1 MTLKK
6 NTLPPDIFVL
16 LNTLKVTAKTSVE
29 DILRLNTL
37 SCTKIAFFKLEEH
50 PLPLDRSLPPL
61 PPPTAGAD
69 FFVCVVNLGERL
81 LMRLILYI
89 WQDSECYFHLLRVL
103 LKRID
108 PDAVDSS
115 VIQVRE

>member
-1 MTLKK
+1 
-6 NTLPPDIFVL
+6 
-16 LNTLKVTAKTSVE
+16 
-29 DILRLNTL
+29 
-37 SCTKIAFFKLEEH
+37 
-50 PLPLDRSLPPL
+50 
-61 PPPTAGAD
+61 
-69 FFVCVVNLGERL
+69 
-81 LMRLILYI
+81 MRLILYI